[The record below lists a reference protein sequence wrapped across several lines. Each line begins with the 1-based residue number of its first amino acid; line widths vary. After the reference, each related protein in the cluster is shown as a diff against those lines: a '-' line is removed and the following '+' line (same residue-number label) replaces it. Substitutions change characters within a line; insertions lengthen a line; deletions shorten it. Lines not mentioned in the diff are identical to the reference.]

1 MLFLNLDKIFQAI
14 SSGSEKKERS
24 GRSGS
29 SSSLAAVN
37 KDFMFLFFFFYYF
50 KGSTFDQL
58 YFDHCPLYDAR
69 FEVFLPKFFAIVFF
83 VLAFYLISLILI
95 MVICQHFLI
104 MVMYTAFFLSMGSY
118 GKIT

>member
-1 MLFLNLDKIFQAI
+1 MLFLNLDKIFRAI
-14 SSGSEKKERS
+14 SSSSEKKERS
-24 GRSGS
+24 SRSGS

-37 KDFMFLFFFFYYF
+37 KDFMFLFFFFTISREAHLINF
-50 KGSTFDQL
+50 ISTIVL
-58 YFDHCPLYDAR
+58 YTTRDL
-69 FEVFLPKFFAIVFF
+69 KFFCQNSLQLFF